1 MKLAIAAAALLAI
14 GACQQAPAAPET
26 GVYSGVF
33 RKGFEQS
40 HFYPADPAHC
50 GTWWMSIESED
61 DHALLEAYARGEG
74 RGRAIVVRITV
85 EGELRG
91 PVDFGFLPPF
101 VQSLH
106 VARLVSAEPASE
118 EDFLG
123 VVESSRACRD
133 AEG

>member
-40 HFYPADPAHC
+40 HFYPAGPARC
-50 GTWWMSIESED
+50 GPWWMSIESED

-74 RGRAIVVRITV
+74 RGRAIVARITV

-101 VQSLH
+101 DQSLH
-106 VARLVSAEPASE
+106 VSRLVSAEPISDEA
-118 EDFLG
+118 FLEA
-123 VVESSRACRD
+123 VDASRACRD

>member
-1 MKLAIAAAALLAI
+1 MIRKLMVVLLAT

-26 GVYSGVF
+26 SVYSGVF

-40 HFYPADPAHC
+40 HFYPADPARC
-50 GTWWMSIESED
+50 GPWWMSIESED

-74 RGRAIVVRITV
+74 RGRAIVVRVTV

-91 PVDFGFLPPF
+91 PVDFGLLPPF
-101 VQSLH
+101 DQSLH
-106 VARLVSAEPASE
+106 VSRLVSAEPISDEA
-118 EDFLG
+118 FLE
-123 VVESSRACRD
+123 VVDASRACRD